1 MKIIFE
7 KYKIIPINNGRYAK
21 TGNDKIAWLTLF
33 LDKFCQS
40 TRKKTLNN
48 LAIRSHLNNQNCK

>member
-40 TRKKTLNN
+40 TRKNVE
-48 LAIRSHLNNQNCK
+48 